1 MPSPSPSRPR
11 LRVALA
17 APVVLGALAVA
28 AALPP
33 APGEGRAAAPGQGE
47 ALAKGNAHVQGSAL
61 AQRAAHA
68 KGAALAQ
75 GSALA
80 QRNPHAKRSALV
92 DPSPV
97 RVNQIG
103 YLSGADKIATV
114 VSEHTSPLAWRL
126 VDTTSS
132 KVVATGTSRIHGA
145 DRASGDHVHRV
156 DFSAV
161 TAPGTYRLTV
171 GDPGGDVGSVP
182 FAIGG
187 NPLYPHLAR
196 EAMQY
201 FYFHRLGTP
210 VSARYLQSPAHAHD
224 ALHPGDSS
232 VPCYQDW
239 CGKERLD
246 VAQSWA
252 DAGDFGIYPVNHA
265 IAAWTLMNLYERRP
279 AAHGDST
286 LLIPERGNGRPD
298 LLDEVEYGSRF
309 LSGMLPASGL
319 ASHKVHNH
327 RWSAFPVEDVAAE
340 NTLPRSAMGPS
351 TNATYAVARTNAQ
364 LARVL
369 GAFDADRADL
379 LWASAQEAWKRA
391 EAAPDVD
398 YTDTTPDA
406 EGGGDYAD
414 TGNDDDRYAAAAELF
429 LTAQRRAEGAET
441 GENYRTAVI
450 RSPHYGHVAD
460 FSWADVA
467 TLGTLS
473 LLAVDSDLPA
483 ADLAAMRGR
492 LKTFCD
498 EVIAVQDGE
507 GYPAPIPGSG
517 PYPWGS
523 NSSVVNRMLLL
534 GTDYDLTA
542 DPRALKAMHR
552 SMDYLMGANAMRL
565 SYVTGYGAYHETDLH
580 DRLAWGRYPATPY
593 PRGWLSGGPNST
605 LINDTATPTGRPA
618 AKSYA
623 GPGTAPAAW
632 GSKENTVNWNAPL
645 VWAATYLELTTPDLA
660 AVARPGDPAA
670 VRVSRA
676 TGPVTPVPVTAAGRT
691 LRPAR

>member
-1 MPSPSPSRPR
+1 MSSPSRPTR
-11 LRVALA
+11 AALVALA
-17 APVVLGALAVA
+17 LAA
-28 AALPP
+28 TALPAGLGP
-33 APGEGRAAAPGQGE
+33 GRAAAQAAQAAQPGVRGF
-47 ALAKGNAHVQGSAL
+47 A
-61 AQRAAHA
+61 
-68 KGAALAQ
+68 
-75 GSALA
+75 
-80 QRNPHAKRSALV
+80 

-103 YLSGADKIATV
+103 YLAGADKIATV
-114 VSEHTSPLAWRL
+114 VSARTTPLAWRL
-126 VDTTSS
+126 TDTTRG
-132 KVVATGTSRIHGA
+132 KVVATGTTRIHGT
-145 DRASGDHVHRV
+145 DRASGDHVHRA

-161 TAPGTYRLTV
+161 TRPGTYRLTV
-171 GDPGGDVGSVP
+171 GDAESEGGGDGRGGSSVP
-182 FAIGG
+182 FVVADT
-187 NPLYPHLAR
+187 PLYPHLAR

-210 VSARYLQSPAHAHD
+210 VLARHLQSPAHAHD

-232 VPCYQDW
+232 VPCYEDW
-239 CGKERLD
+239 CGKQRLN

-279 AAHGDST
+279 TVHGDST
-286 LLIPERGNGRPD
+286 LRIPERGNGRPD

-327 RWSAFPVEDVAAE
+327 RWSAFPVHDVAAE
-340 NTLPRSAMGPS
+340 NAEPRSAMGPS
-351 TNATYAVARTNAQ
+351 TNATYAVARTDAQ

-369 GAFDADRADL
+369 RPFDPARADR

-398 YTDTTPDA
+398 YTDATPDA
-406 EGGGDYAD
+406 VGGGDYPD
-414 TGNDDDRYAAAAELF
+414 SGNDDDRYAAAAELF
-429 LTAQRRAEGAET
+429 LTAQRRARGAEDKGSAEPYRQAVT
-441 GENYRTAVI
+441 G
-450 RSPHYGHVAD
+450 SPHYGTISD

-467 TLGTLS
+467 PLGTLS
-473 LLAVDSDLPA
+473 LLAVDNDLPA

-492 LKTFCD
+492 LKAFCD
-498 EVIAVQDGE
+498 EVIAVLDAE

-523 NSSVVNRMLLL
+523 NSAVVNRMLLL

-542 DPRALKAMHR
+542 DPRALRAMHR

-660 AVARPGDPAA
+660 ARTAAGGGAEAA
-670 VRVSRA
+670 VRVPRTPRSA
-676 TGPVTPVPVTAAGRT
+676 APVAVTAAGRT
-691 LRPAR
+691 PRPAR